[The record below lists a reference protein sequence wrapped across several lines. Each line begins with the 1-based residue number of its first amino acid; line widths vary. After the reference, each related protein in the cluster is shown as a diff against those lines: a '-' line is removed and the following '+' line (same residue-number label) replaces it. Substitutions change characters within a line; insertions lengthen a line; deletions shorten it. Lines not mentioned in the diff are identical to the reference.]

1 MNYVRSIPLVL
12 ALCALLPAC
21 IDECTPVPVGEP
33 LTLIEAGEILQVVVS
48 GANLKLFAYR
58 PSVDDPFD
66 IVVVRS
72 GGGPAEH
79 CRSGPGFKRLVEASS
94 SLPVVRQVSVTV
106 EEVSPEW
113 FIIELWD
120 GSKQSGIEQRL
131 RRPTSRDGATLMQW
145 CYKQYVIEF
154 DPAVWDSV
162 GSGCRVLGATVPVA
176 GG

>member
-1 MNYVRSIPLVL
+1 MDRVRVLLLLL
-12 ALCALLPAC
+12 ALCTPLHAC

-33 LTLIEAGEILQVVVS
+33 LTLIEAEEVVQVVVS

-58 PSVDDPFD
+58 PSGDDPFD

-79 CRSGPGFKRLVEASS
+79 CRSGPAFTRLVEASS
-94 SLPVVRQVSVTV
+94 SPPVVRQVSITV

-131 RRPTSRDGATLMQW
+131 RRPTSRDGSTLMQW
-145 CYKQYVIEF
+145 CYKQYVVAF

-162 GSGCRVLGATVPVA
+162 SSGCRALGAAPAVA
-176 GG
+176 G

>member
-1 MNYVRSIPLVL
+1 MNCVRSLPLLL
-12 ALCALLPAC
+12 ALCAPLTAC

-33 LTLIEAGEILQVVVS
+33 LTLIKAEEVLQVVVS

-58 PSVDDPFD
+58 QTVADPFE

-72 GGGPAEH
+72 GGGPAER
-79 CRSGPGFKRLVEASS
+79 CRSGAGFTRLVEASS
-94 SLPVVRQVSVTV
+94 ALPVIRQANTTV

-120 GSKQSGIEQRL
+120 GSKRSGIEQRL
-131 RRPTSRDGATLMQW
+131 RRPTSRDGGTLMQW
-145 CYKQYVIEF
+145 CYKQYVVAFE
-154 DPAVWDSV
+154 PAVWDSLS
-162 GSGCRVLGATVPVA
+162 SGCRALGASLAA

>member
-1 MNYVRSIPLVL
+1 MIRFRIFAPLL
-12 ALCALLPAC
+12 SLCTALSAC

-33 LTLIEAGEILQVVVS
+33 LTLIKAEEVVQVVIS

-58 PSVDDPFD
+58 QTLDHPFD

-79 CRSGPGFKRLVEASS
+79 CRSGPGFTRLVESSS
-94 SLPVVRQVSVTV
+94 SLPVVRQVAATV

-120 GSKQSGIEQRL
+120 GSKRSGIEQRL
-131 RRPTSRDGATLMQW
+131 RRPTSRDGGTLMQW
-145 CYKQYVIEF
+145 CYKQYVVEF

-162 GSGCRVLGATVPVA
+162 SSGCRALSAAPAVA
-176 GG
+176 G

>member
-1 MNYVRSIPLVL
+1 MNFARPLSLLVVL
-12 ALCALLPAC
+12 CTPLAAC

-33 LTLIEAGEILQVVVS
+33 LTLIQADEVVQVVIS

-58 PSVDDPFD
+58 RGVGDPFD

-79 CRSGPGFKRLVEASS
+79 CRSGPGFTRLVEASS
-94 SLPVVRQVSVTV
+94 SLPVVRQVATTV

-120 GSKQSGIEQRL
+120 GSKRSGIEQRL
-131 RRPTSRDGATLMQW
+131 RRPTSRDGGTLMQW
-145 CYKQYVIEF
+145 CYKQYVVEF

-162 GSGCRVLGATVPVA
+162 SSGCRALGAAPAVA
-176 GG
+176 G

>member
-1 MNYVRSIPLVL
+1 MNRVRVLPLLL
-12 ALCALLPAC
+12 ALCTPLPAC

-33 LTLIEAGEILQVVVS
+33 LTLIKAKEVLQVVVS
-48 GANLKLFAYR
+48 GAHLKLFAYR
-58 PSVDDPFD
+58 QSAGRPFE

-79 CRSGPGFKRLVEASS
+79 CRSGPGFERLVEASS

-131 RRPTSRDGATLMQW
+131 RRPTSRDGGTLVQW
-145 CYKQYVIEF
+145 CYKQYVVAF

-162 GSGCRVLGATVPVA
+162 SSGCRALGATVPVA

>member
-1 MNYVRSIPLVL
+1 VV
-12 ALCALLPAC
+12 
-21 IDECTPVPVGEP
+21 
-33 LTLIEAGEILQVVVS
+33 QVVIS

-79 CRSGPGFKRLVEASS
+79 CRSGPAFTRLVEASS
-94 SLPVVRQVSVTV
+94 SLPVIQQVATTV

-131 RRPTSRDGATLMQW
+131 RRPTSRDGGTLMQW
-145 CYKQYVIEF
+145 CYKQYSVEF

-162 GSGCRVLGATVPVA
+162 SSGCRALGAAPAVA
-176 GG
+176 G